1 MHVAQAHSSLRF
13 DREEVNTK
21 IYMIFKTVIEYF
33 ENLYRSHKLRDVD
46 IKAMSKKGYT
56 VFDAD
61 KGRFVKPSAQFL
73 KMLQTDRRS
82 KVSKGTSD
90 REKT

>member
-1 MHVAQAHSSLRF
+1 
-13 DREEVNTK
+13 
-21 IYMIFKTVIEYF
+21 MIFKTIYIMIKTVIDLP
-33 ENLYRSHKLRDVD
+33 ENLYRSHRLGDED

-61 KGRFVKPSAQFL
+61 KGRFVRPSAQFI
-73 KMLQTDRRS
+73 KMLQTDRREVTP

-90 REKT
+90 RENT